1 LGAGWGAAVGEVR
14 LGRRRAGVHCGAGA
28 SGDLGALGDGW
39 RGRARG
45 IAPGGSFP
53 AKEHCSSCGL
63 CETYYVSH
71 VKEACAFL
79 GDGMSRVESLE
90 ASVHGRGRRMDP
102 ADPADELHF
111 GVTREMVYAKVVPAV
126 EGAQW
131 TGVVTSVAC
140 AMLREDLVDCVV
152 AVGSDPEGA
161 DPLAPV
167 PVVCTTEAEVMA
179 TRGVKPSLSPSL
191 NVLAHVEAAGH
202 KRMLFVGVGCQV
214 SALRAVEPYLR
225 EAGMEEIYVMGT
237 NCVDNG
243 PLKGFKKFLSVASD
257 EPETVTGYEFM
268 QDYNVH
274 FKHRVRGSKELRT
287 EKVPYFCLPADQLKD
302 VIAPSCY
309 SCFDYTNGLADLVV
323 GYMGVPYQG
332 VPMTEHSCYVTSR
345 NAKGSAMLDLVR
357 PRLEVMPTQSS
368 GDRKPFVLETV
379 KSDDAATLGA
389 YRDPAPRNV
398 GRVIAYLL
406 GLVGPKGLEFAR
418 YSLDYHWIRN
428 WIYVQRN
435 YPEAQAEA
443 HVPEYAKRVVRQYDA
458 DGSLTAL
465 AALGKNIGVGGNDAV
480 RAAAQGAAGGRA
492 GSEVEGGA
500 PPTAAV
506 LAAVFAAVFAA
517 VLAATGGVK

>member
-1 LGAGWGAAVGEVR
+1 MPAPVEPARCALE
-14 LGRRRAGVHCGAGA
+14 A
-28 SGDLGALGDGW
+28 SSSSGW
-39 RGRARG
+39 RAKARG
-45 IAPGGSFP
+45 IQPGGVYP

-63 CETYYVSH
+63 CDTYFVAH

-79 GDGMSRVESLE
+79 GEGMSRVEALE
-90 ASVHGRGRRMDP
+90 AVVHGRGRRLDGVP
-102 ADPADELHF
+102 PPPLEGGGAGFDDELHF
-111 GVTREMVYAKVVPAV
+111 GVVEEMLYAKVAPAV

-131 TGVVTSVAC
+131 TGLVTSVAC
-140 AMLREDLVDCVV
+140 AMLREGVVDCVV
-152 AVGSDPEGA
+152 CVGSDPEG

-167 PVVCTTEAEVMA
+167 PVVATTEAEVMA
-179 TRGVKPSLSPSL
+179 ARGVKPSLSPSL
-191 NVLAHVEAAGH
+191 SVLAHVEAAGH

-274 FKHRVRGSKELRT
+274 FKHRVPGGGGELRT
-287 EKVPYFCLPADQLKD
+287 EKVPYFCLPADELKD

-332 VPMTEHSCYVTSR
+332 VPMTQHSCYVTVR
-345 NAKGSAMLDLVR
+345 NARGRKMLDLVR
-357 PRLEVMPTQSS
+357 PRLDVQPTESS
-368 GDRKPFVLETV
+368 GDRRPFVLETV

-389 YRDPAPRNV
+389 RRDPAPRPV
-398 GRVIAYLL
+398 GRVIAFLL

-435 YPEAQAEA
+435 YPAGQARA
-443 HVPEYAKRVVRQYDA
+443 HVPEYARRVVAQYDA
-458 DGSLTAL
+458 DGSISAL
-465 AALGKNIGVGGNDAV
+465 AKLGRGIGVGGNIAAGAEAPTATPWP
-480 RAAAQGAAGGRA
+480 AAAALAALVGLA
-492 GSEVEGGA
+492 
-500 PPTAAV
+500 AAV
-506 LAAVFAAVFAA
+506 LAAS
-517 VLAATGGVK
+517 